1 MLVNNGILAKEEADA
16 IEAKVKNELKEA
28 FEYALAS
35 PMCTPED
42 GLKNV
47 YAEGSVPIRQ
57 FLA

>member
-1 MLVNNGILAKEEADA
+1 
-16 IEAKVKNELKEA
+16 VKNELKEA